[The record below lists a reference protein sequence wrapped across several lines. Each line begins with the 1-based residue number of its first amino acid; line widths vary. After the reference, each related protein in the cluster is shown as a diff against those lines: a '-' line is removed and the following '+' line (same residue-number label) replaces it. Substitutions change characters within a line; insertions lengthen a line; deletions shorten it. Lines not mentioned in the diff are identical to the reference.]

1 MSEVVLIG
9 MIFSFAVK
17 IVADIYFQAQMLKS
31 KQNGHFE
38 LITEFQEI
46 KKAIK
51 SLEDRLNKLEE
62 KFSQQ
67 QHNNNNNNNNKT
79 TNN

>member
-9 MIFSFAVK
+9 LIFSFAVK

-38 LITEFQEI
+38 VIAEFQEI

-62 KFSQQ
+62 KMEE
-67 QHNNNNNNNNKT
+67 NNKI